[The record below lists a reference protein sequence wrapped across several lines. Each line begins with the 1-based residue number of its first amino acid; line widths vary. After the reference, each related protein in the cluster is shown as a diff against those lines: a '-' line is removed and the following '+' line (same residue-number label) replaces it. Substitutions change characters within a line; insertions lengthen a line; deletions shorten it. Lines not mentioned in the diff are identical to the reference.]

1 LKQRLSIFALVLLG
15 HGLALWYLA
24 VITQFKPLIIRS
36 AESSIQVQFVSL
48 PRTDQKPVV
57 FEPESKVPVLK
68 ENTKNAQ
75 PRFLPTKQK
84 PVATPTT
91 PKQSDAPLKAI
102 TADGRVWIPEQ
113 ARDEFL
119 QHGQHKEFD
128 VQRPGLD
135 DMKKLLDRP
144 IVLEYKSTR
153 FDADWQG
160 EKPRIERILEKAVE
174 KSTATVKIP
183 IPGRPGAYLRCS
195 IAVLALGGGCGFTA
209 NDDGYYVKADDPETL
224 SPQEDRQCQA
234 WWDLIVSAKTQ
245 DIWRKT
251 RDLYERECRK
261 PLAKP

>member
-1 LKQRLSIFALVLLG
+1 LKQRLAIFALVLFG

-24 VITQFKPLIIRS
+24 VLTQFKPPPR
-36 AESSIQVQFVSL
+36 AEQTSIQVQFITL
-48 PRTDQKPVV
+48 PKPKQLAIALPTAPAAKNPSAAVNRKTAVAAKPVV
-57 FEPESKVPVLK
+57 VPEK
-68 ENTKNAQ
+68 
-75 PRFLPTKQK
+75 PRP
-84 PVATPTT
+84 
-91 PKQSDAPLKAI
+91 SDVPLKAI
-102 TADGRVWIPEQ
+102 SADGRVWIPEA

-119 QHGQHKEFD
+119 QHGQNKQFQ

-135 DMKKLLDRP
+135 DMKKLIDRP
-144 IVLEYKSTR
+144 IALEYKSTR

-160 EKPRIERILEKAVE
+160 DRPRLERILEKAVE

-195 IAVLALGGGCGFTA
+195 IAVLALGGSCGFTA

-224 SPQEDRQCQA
+224 SPQEDKQCQA
-234 WWDLIVSAKTQ
+234 WWDLIVSATTQ